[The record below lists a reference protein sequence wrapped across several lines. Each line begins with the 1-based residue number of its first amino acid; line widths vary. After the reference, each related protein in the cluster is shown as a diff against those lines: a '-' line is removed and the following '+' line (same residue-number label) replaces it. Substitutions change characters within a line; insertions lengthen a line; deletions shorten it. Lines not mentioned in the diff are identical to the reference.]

1 MTHVLDADAFHSAIE
16 KTKEKITSQT
26 AQIKQLETAVKG
38 IIDLEDAFRGEGG
51 EAIRYFYEKHHLPVM
66 SSYSAFLAHY
76 QTTLDSMKKSLHNL
90 EPSRSG
96 YIRRSFLDQQV
107 EQDLTRARER
117 TSQLTNEAN
126 ATINRVADIV
136 ALPKI
141 DDTFFAEMVEKAR
154 REKNQTSE
162 QLSEFDHRQ
171 ASLLTNLENELQT
184 VVKKVNDLQNLF
196 QPATVKTDGQV
207 QGASCEKPA
216 NTDVKEDKNILQ
228 IIGDVFVGI
237 AEGIYQFVRDLF
249 VGISDLI
256 NAILTDF
263 PGLVM
268 GIVNAVIH
276 IDETIGAMIGA
287 LEAAWERDVIN
298 GDARSRAR
306 FFTYGIVSGVAT
318 YYTRALDKLSTV
330 TKLSKLG
337 KLAEAEKP
345 KSIPFNVMDTAKL
358 KDYMK
363 ENVIKEAHRYKKQIS
378 DFVQSNLFKTIV
390 NMKALSNQA
399 ADIFRKAKH
408 VLNPEKINVLLKK
421 TYDDVVKGPLVR
433 TKMGV
438 GRMVDGF
445 LNTKIDSRE
454 AVLGPDTQDTLR
466 DAFENT
472 KGTFINAKD
481 PIVKATESVGKV
493 VGDVSGKIG
502 TVIKGKDEVNRL
514 IPGTP
519 GKVTGGSSTKLGK
532 NMFEEMELPK
542 TTKRTPYQAQHIIPK
557 EFRSHPVLQK
567 IGMDMDD
574 ASNGFFLRVPD
585 ADVSVTSRHKGYHSV
600 YSNFVR
606 GRLDEIDIRQDI
618 SIIEKQVFELQ
629 QKLRLLQEKGLPL
642 YMQDNYLENELK
654 RIKEIGMEQYKKER
668 MDKEVTTPVWK
679 RGGGA
684 TVDLWE
690 RWYNK

>member
-1 MTHVLDADAFHSAIE
+1 MTHILDADAFHSAIE

-38 IIDLEDAFRGEGG
+38 IIDLEDAFKGEGG

-126 ATINRVADIV
+126 ATISRVADIV
-136 ALPKI
+136 TLPKI

-237 AEGIYQFVRDLF
+237 AEGIYQFVKDLV
-249 VGISDLI
+249 VGLFDLI
-256 NAILTDF
+256 IAIFTDF

-268 GIVNAVIH
+268 GIINAVIN

-298 GDARSRAR
+298 GDARSRSR
-306 FFTYGIVSGVAT
+306 FFTYGTLSIAAT
-318 YYTRALDKLSTV
+318 FFTGGLDKVSKAG
-330 TKLSKLG
+330 KLSKLG

-363 ENVIKEAHRYKKQIS
+363 ENVIKEAHRYKKQIN
-378 DFVQSNLFKTIV
+378 DFVQSSLFKTIV

-408 VLNPEKINVLLKK
+408 VLNPEKVNILLKR
-421 TYDDVVKGPLVR
+421 TYEDVVKGPLVQS
-433 TKMGV
+433 KMGM

-445 LNTKIDSRE
+445 LNTKINSAEE
-454 AVLGPDTQDTLR
+454 ALGPDMQDTLR
-466 DAFENT
+466 DALVNS
-472 KGTFINAKD
+472 KGTFLIAKD
-481 PIVKATESVGKV
+481 TIIKATESVGKF
-493 VGDVSGKIG
+493 VGDVNGIIIER
-502 TVIKGKDEVNRL
+502 VKG
-514 IPGTP
+514 
-519 GKVTGGSSTKLGK
+519 GKVNHS
-532 NMFEEMELPK
+532 EHLP
-542 TTKRTPYQAQHIIPK
+542 
-557 EFRSHPVLQK
+557 
-567 IGMDMDD
+567 
-574 ASNGFFLRVPD
+574 
-585 ADVSVTSRHKGYHSV
+585 
-600 YSNFVR
+600 
-606 GRLDEIDIRQDI
+606 
-618 SIIEKQVFELQ
+618 
-629 QKLRLLQEKGLPL
+629 
-642 YMQDNYLENELK
+642 
-654 RIKEIGMEQYKKER
+654 RIKEIEVNFKRNERHDSQEFARQLKDQEIGMNKL
-668 MDKEVTTPVWK
+668 
-679 RGGGA
+679 
-684 TVDLWE
+684 TVDEYLKNREIFIARGRAIESNAVQQAAREEAYVQKVNELQREGLSLSKAKKQAKEWLNTQAALHNPDQIAGGKVE
-690 RWYNK
+690 LIGGLGDKRINSSIGSQWRYRIDIVDEQIKELSRSMKPEHLKNTYLNVKFSH

>member
-26 AQIKQLETAVKG
+26 VQIKQLETAVKG
-38 IIDLEDAFRGEGG
+38 IIDLEDAFKGEGG

-76 QTTLDSMKKSLHNL
+76 QTTLESMKKSLHNL

-117 TSQLTNEAN
+117 TNQLTNETN

-141 DDTFFAEMVEKAR
+141 DDRFFAEMVEKAR

-207 QGASCEKPA
+207 QGASCEKPDT
-216 NTDVKEDKNILQ
+216 TDVKEDKNLLQ

-237 AEGIYQFVRDLF
+237 AEGIYQFVK
-249 VGISDLI
+249 DLI
-256 NAILTDF
+256 VGLFDLIIAIFTDF

-268 GIVNAVIH
+268 GIINAVIN

-298 GDARSRAR
+298 GDARSRSR
-306 FFTYGIVSGVAT
+306 FFTYGTLSIAAT
-318 YYTRALDKLSTV
+318 FFTGGLDKVSKAG
-330 TKLSKLG
+330 KLSKLG
-337 KLAEAEKP
+337 KLADAEKP

-363 ENVIKEAHRYKKQIS
+363 ENVIKEAHRYKKQIN

-399 ADIFRKAKH
+399 SDIFRNAKH

-421 TYDDVVKGPLVR
+421 TYEDVVKGPLVR
-433 TKMGV
+433 TKMGM
-438 GRMVDGF
+438 GRMVDDVLDTEMPNVF
-445 LNTKIDSRE
+445 
-454 AVLGPDTQDTLR
+454 AVEGPLYSNTLR
-466 DAFENT
+466 DVA
-472 KGTFINAKD
+472 GNAKD
-481 PIVKATESVGKV
+481 TIMNATKSVEKA
-493 VGDVSGKIG
+493 VGDVSGII
-502 TVIKGKDEVNRL
+502 VERVKGKEKPL
-514 IPGTP
+514 
-519 GKVTGGSSTKLGK
+519 
-532 NMFEEMELPK
+532 EHLP
-542 TTKRTPYQAQHIIPK
+542 
-557 EFRSHPVLQK
+557 
-567 IGMDMDD
+567 
-574 ASNGFFLRVPD
+574 
-585 ADVSVTSRHKGYHSV
+585 
-600 YSNFVR
+600 
-606 GRLDEIDIRQDI
+606 
-618 SIIEKQVFELQ
+618 
-629 QKLRLLQEKGLPL
+629 
-642 YMQDNYLENELK
+642 
-654 RIKEIGMEQYKKER
+654 RIKEIEVIFKRNDKHDTEEFLRQLKDQEKGMNELTIDEYLKNREKYIAEGRAIEGNAAQKMARQEALQDKIAELREQGLSRAEAKKHAAKWLETKAALHNPDQIAGGKADIIGGLG
-668 MDKEVTTPVWK
+668 DKRVNSSIGSQWK
-679 RGGGA
+679 YRIDI
-684 TVDLWE
+684 VDEQIRDIAKDMSLE
-690 RWYNK
+690 QLKNTYLNVKLTE

>member
-38 IIDLEDAFRGEGG
+38 IIDLEDAFKGEGG
-51 EAIRYFYEKHHLPVM
+51 EAIRFFYEKHHLPVM

-76 QTTLDSMKKSLHNL
+76 QTALDSMKQSLHNL

-107 EQDLTRARER
+107 EQDLARARER
-117 TSQLTNEAN
+117 TNQLTNETN
-126 ATINRVADIV
+126 ATIDRVADIV

-141 DDTFFAEMVEKAR
+141 DDRFFAEMVEKGR

-216 NTDVKEDKNILQ
+216 ETDVKEDKNLLQ

-237 AEGIYQFVRDLF
+237 AEGIYQFVKDLV
-249 VGISDLI
+249 VGLFDLI
-256 NAILTDF
+256 IAIFTDF

-268 GIVNAVIH
+268 GIINAVIH

-298 GDARSRAR
+298 GDARSRSR
-306 FFTYGIVSGVAT
+306 FFTYGIVSAAAT
-318 YYTRALDKLSTV
+318 YFTLGLDKVSKAG
-330 TKLSKLG
+330 KLSKLG

-390 NMKALSNQA
+390 NMKVLSNQA

-421 TYDDVVKGPLVR
+421 TYEDVVKGPLVR

-438 GRMVDGF
+438 GRMVDAI
-445 LNTKIDSRE
+445 LNTPISRALAFDGPIDS
-454 AVLGPDTQDTLR
+454 DTLR
-466 DAFENT
+466 DVA
-472 KGTFINAKD
+472 KNAGD
-481 PIVKATESVGKV
+481 TIVNVSKSVERV
-493 VGDVSGKIG
+493 VGDVSGKIDKF
-502 TVIKGKDEVNRL
+502 VREKSKDEPAEPVKFTKEQLLTKPPYARDPIKWQNKGGKIEISEDGTWTYIDWEVPPNR
-514 IPGTP
+514 ISYP
-519 GKVTGGSSTKLGK
+519 
-532 NMFEEMELPK
+532 
-542 TTKRTPYQAQHIIPK
+542 
-557 EFRSHPVLQK
+557 
-567 IGMDMDD
+567 
-574 ASNGFFLRVPD
+574 NGFPD
-585 ADVSVTSRHKGYHSV
+585 FKSAGLVKQEIELEKFESRPKDFAEANRRTTIDDDSTWHHHQNGKTLQEVNTLIHARFTHKG
-600 YSNFVR
+600 
-606 GRLDEIDIRQDI
+606 GI
-618 SIIEKQVFELQ
+618 SISK
-629 QKLRLLQEKGLPL
+629 
-642 YMQDNYLENELK
+642 
-654 RIKEIGMEQYKKER
+654 
-668 MDKEVTTPVWK
+668 
-679 RGGGA
+679 
-684 TVDLWE
+684 
-690 RWYNK
+690 NK

>member
-421 TYDDVVKGPLVR
+421 TYEDVVKGPLVR
-433 TKMGV
+433 TKMGI
-438 GRMVDGF
+438 GRIVDGF
-445 LNTKIDSRE
+445 LDTKMGEVLDASGMPIPFMMRDIVENSRE
-454 AVLGPDTQDTLR
+454 SFV
-466 DAFENT
+466 
-472 KGTFINAKD
+472 KAKD
-481 PIVKATESVGKV
+481 TIVNATESVGKV
-493 VGDVSGKIG
+493 VGDISGKIG
-502 TVIKGKDEVNRL
+502 EVFKTSNNINTKKIDEFIEGTIPFDNVVDDFARLYSEKIQTNKTWSWNKSFHGGEHLTARQKKLIKEKAIADGL
-514 IPGTP
+514 IPNVNIIKADGMRYGYADFKNAGLVVETKILPEKLWLKSDDEQFEWLDNAIGGRPEGMTWHHTEVPGT
-519 GKVTGGSSTKLGK
+519 
-532 NMFEEMELPK
+532 MELVPFGIHNI
-542 TTKRTPYQAQHIIPK
+542 TIHNGG
-557 EFRSHPVLQK
+557 RSTGLWA
-567 IGMDMDD
+567 D
-574 ASNGFFLRVPD
+574 APR
-585 ADVSVTSRHKGYHSV
+585 
-600 YSNFVR
+600 
-606 GRLDEIDIRQDI
+606 
-618 SIIEKQVFELQ
+618 
-629 QKLRLLQEKGLPL
+629 
-642 YMQDNYLENELK
+642 
-654 RIKEIGMEQYKKER
+654 
-668 MDKEVTTPVWK
+668 
-679 RGGGA
+679 
-684 TVDLWE
+684 
-690 RWYNK
+690 

>member
-16 KTKEKITSQT
+16 KTKERITSQT

-38 IIDLEDAFRGEGG
+38 IIDLDDAFKGEGG
-51 EAIRYFYEKHHLPVM
+51 EAIRFFYEKHHLPVM
-66 SSYSAFLAHY
+66 ASYSAFLAHY

-117 TSQLTNEAN
+117 TNQLTNETN

-141 DDTFFAEMVEKAR
+141 DDRFFAEMVEKAR

-216 NTDVKEDKNILQ
+216 NTDVKEDKNLLQ

-237 AEGIYQFVRDLF
+237 AEGIYQFVKDLF
-249 VGISDLI
+249 VGLFDLI
-256 NAILTDF
+256 IAIFTDF

-268 GIVNAVIH
+268 GIINAVIN

-298 GDARSRAR
+298 GDARSRSR
-306 FFTYGIVSGVAT
+306 FFTYGIVSAAAT
-318 YYTRALDKLSTV
+318 YFTLGLDKVSKAG
-330 TKLSKLG
+330 KLSKLG

-399 ADIFRKAKH
+399 ADIYRKAKH

-421 TYDDVVKGPLVR
+421 TYEDVVKGPLVR

-438 GRMVDGF
+438 GRMVDAVM
-445 LNTKIDSRE
+445 NTPISRALAFNEPMDS
-454 AVLGPDTQDTLR
+454 DTLR
-466 DAFENT
+466 DVA
-472 KGTFINAKD
+472 KNAGD
-481 PIVKATESVGKV
+481 TIVNASKSVERV
-493 VGDVSGKIG
+493 VGDVSGKIEDLVRG
-502 TVIKGKDEVNRL
+502 TGNRKIQLDKEELDALRKKWNVPETNTIAVGKTDVKGLEHLTFEGGSPEVRKEAGLPSLDSILPNREFRAPYDHL
-514 IPGTP
+514 KNPKLAQFTRHAEEGVLNEFDSAINKAGIAPIS
-519 GKVTGGSSTKLGK
+519 VTGILKIHQSNPRGVCNKCSKGLLK
-532 NMFEEMELPK
+532 
-542 TTKRTPYQAQHIIPK
+542 PYPIEKSGIFFQASKKYPNLII
-557 EFRSHPVLQK
+557 
-567 IGMDMDD
+567 D
-574 ASNGFFLRVPD
+574 
-585 ADVSVTSRHKGYHSV
+585 VTSEVDNSV
-600 YSNFVR
+600 KVNGLLSFKLKD
-606 GRLDEIDIRQDI
+606 GK
-618 SIIEKQVFELQ
+618 IIK
-629 QKLRLLQEKGLPL
+629 
-642 YMQDNYLENELK
+642 
-654 RIKEIGMEQYKKER
+654 
-668 MDKEVTTPVWK
+668 
-679 RGGGA
+679 
-684 TVDLWE
+684 
-690 RWYNK
+690 